1 MLGNFTY
8 CNPTKLYFGKDSLSH
23 LQTELKKYGKNIVL
37 IYGTS
42 SIKRN
47 GIYDSVLK
55 ILKKED
61 KNVVEIAN
69 VMPNP
74 TIDKL
79 YEGIQIA
86 RNHKADL
93 LLAVGGGS
101 VIDYSK
107 ALFVSIHCGEDPW
120 EKYFI
125 RFDEPDCEIVPVGCV
140 LTMVGTGSEMNTGS
154 VITHPKEKLKIG
166 HVFEDENI
174 MPKFSILNPDY
185 TLSLP
190 HYQMVSG
197 IYDIFNHIC
206 EQYFSGEDDNTSDY
220 IQLHGL

>member
-1 MLGNFTY
+1 M
-8 CNPTKLYFGKDSLSH
+8 
-23 LQTELKKYGKNIVL
+23 
-37 IYGTS
+37 IYGTG

-79 YEGIQIA
+79 YEGIQIS

-93 LLAVGGGS
+93 LLAIGGGS

-190 HYQMVSG
+190 HYQMVSD

>member
-8 CNPTKLYFGKDSLSH
+8 CNPTKLYSGKDSLFH

-55 ILKKED
+55 ILNKED

-93 LLAVGGGS
+93 LLAIGGGS

-107 ALFVSIHCGEDPW
+107 ALFVSIHCD
-120 EKYFI
+120 
-125 RFDEPDCEIVPVGCV
+125 
-140 LTMVGTGSEMNTGS
+140 
-154 VITHPKEKLKIG
+154 
-166 HVFEDENI
+166 
-174 MPKFSILNPDY
+174 
-185 TLSLP
+185 
-190 HYQMVSG
+190 
-197 IYDIFNHIC
+197 
-206 EQYFSGEDDNTSDY
+206 
-220 IQLHGL
+220 

>member
-55 ILKKED
+55 ILNKED

-93 LLAVGGGS
+93 LLAIGGGS

-190 HYQMVSG
+190 HYQMVSD

>member
-1 MLGNFTY
+1 MI
-8 CNPTKLYFGKDSLSH
+8 H
-23 LQTELKKYGKNIVL
+23 
-37 IYGTS
+37 GTS

-55 ILKKED
+55 ILNKED

-93 LLAVGGGS
+93 LLAIGGGS

-107 ALFVSIHCGEDPW
+107 ALFVSINCD
-120 EKYFI
+120 
-125 RFDEPDCEIVPVGCV
+125 
-140 LTMVGTGSEMNTGS
+140 
-154 VITHPKEKLKIG
+154 
-166 HVFEDENI
+166 
-174 MPKFSILNPDY
+174 
-185 TLSLP
+185 
-190 HYQMVSG
+190 
-197 IYDIFNHIC
+197 
-206 EQYFSGEDDNTSDY
+206 
-220 IQLHGL
+220 

>member
-1 MLGNFTY
+1 M
-8 CNPTKLYFGKDSLSH
+8 
-23 LQTELKKYGKNIVL
+23 
-37 IYGTS
+37 IYGTG

-93 LLAVGGGS
+93 LLAIGGGS

-107 ALFVSIHCGEDPW
+107 ALFVSINCD
-120 EKYFI
+120 
-125 RFDEPDCEIVPVGCV
+125 
-140 LTMVGTGSEMNTGS
+140 
-154 VITHPKEKLKIG
+154 
-166 HVFEDENI
+166 
-174 MPKFSILNPDY
+174 
-185 TLSLP
+185 
-190 HYQMVSG
+190 
-197 IYDIFNHIC
+197 
-206 EQYFSGEDDNTSDY
+206 
-220 IQLHGL
+220 

>member
-23 LQTELKKYGKNIVL
+23 LQTELKKYEKNIVL
-37 IYGTS
+37 IYGTG

-93 LLAVGGGS
+93 LLAIGGGS

-107 ALFVSIHCGEDPW
+107 ALFVSINCD
-120 EKYFI
+120 
-125 RFDEPDCEIVPVGCV
+125 
-140 LTMVGTGSEMNTGS
+140 
-154 VITHPKEKLKIG
+154 
-166 HVFEDENI
+166 
-174 MPKFSILNPDY
+174 
-185 TLSLP
+185 
-190 HYQMVSG
+190 
-197 IYDIFNHIC
+197 
-206 EQYFSGEDDNTSDY
+206 
-220 IQLHGL
+220 